1 MKLSLSETAQIV
13 KGRMAG
19 ADVDFSSVSIDTRS
33 IGQGD
38 LFVAIEGKNFDA
50 HEFLEAAADRGAV
63 ALMVARE
70 TQIELPTIRVGD
82 TRIALGELA
91 RGWRI
96 RCTIPVVGVTGSNG
110 KTSVKEMIAAILAVD
125 GDVLYTRGNLNNEFG
140 VPLTLLGINDQ
151 HRFAVIEMG
160 ANHRGE
166 IAYTAGLAL
175 PDVGVIT
182 NAGAA
187 HLEGFGD
194 LEGVA
199 RAKGELVEGLAD
211 SGTAV
216 LNADDRFFGFWQKL
230 AGNKRVISFGLGME
244 AEVRAR
250 DIAMTRTLDGFA
262 NRFTL
267 VYRDSEAPI
276 TLRLAGRHNVC
287 NALAAAGAALALGI
301 GLEQIKK
308 GLEGVVPVPGR
319 MQPVSGLH
327 GSVLFDDTYNA
338 NPSSFA
344 AAVDVVSQ
352 LPGELWVILGAF
364 AELGGLSAAL
374 HEEVGRYAKKN
385 GIRRLLAT
393 GADAAGAV
401 ESFGEGGIFFEKQE
415 ALIEAS
421 KTMLNGNV
429 IALVKGSRSQK
440 MERVIR
446 ELRIEKQD

>member
-1 MKLSLSETAQIV
+1 MKLSLSETARIV

-19 ADVDFSSVSIDTRS
+19 EDVVFSSVSIDTRS
-33 IGQGD
+33 MRPGD

-50 HEFLEAAADRGAV
+50 HEFLKAAADRGAV

-70 TQIELPTIRVGD
+70 TEIELPTVRVSD
-82 TRIALGELA
+82 TQIALGELA
-91 RGWRI
+91 REWRI

-125 GDVLYTRGNLNNEFG
+125 GEVLYTRGNLNNEFG
-140 VPLTLLGINDQ
+140 VPLTLLGINEQ
-151 HRFAVIEMG
+151 HRYAVVEMG

-166 IAYTAGLAL
+166 IAYTASLAL
-175 PDVGVIT
+175 PDVVVIT

-187 HLEGFGD
+187 HLEGFGN

-216 LNADDRFFGFWQKL
+216 LNADDHFFGFWQKL
-230 AGNKRVISFGLGME
+230 AVNKRVISFGSGVG
-244 AEVRAR
+244 ADVRATG
-250 DIAMTRTLDGFA
+250 IAMTRRPEGFA

-267 VYRDSEAPI
+267 IYGDTEAVI
-276 TLRLAGRHNVC
+276 TLPLAGRHNVS

-301 GLEQIKK
+301 GFEQIEK
-308 GLEGVVPVPGR
+308 GLESVVPVPGR
-319 MQPVSGLH
+319 MQPVAGLH
-327 GSVLFDDTYNA
+327 GSLLFDDTYNA

-344 AAVDVVSQ
+344 AAIDVVSQ

-364 AELGGLSAAL
+364 AELGDSSAAL
-374 HEEVGRYAKKN
+374 HEEVGRYAKQN
-385 GIRRLLAT
+385 GIRHLLAT
-393 GADAAGAV
+393 GVEALGAV
-401 ESFGEGGIFFEKQE
+401 DSFGEGGIFFEKQQD
-415 ALIEAS
+415 LIEAS

-440 MERVIR
+440 MERVIQQ
-446 ELRIEKQD
+446 LRIEEQN